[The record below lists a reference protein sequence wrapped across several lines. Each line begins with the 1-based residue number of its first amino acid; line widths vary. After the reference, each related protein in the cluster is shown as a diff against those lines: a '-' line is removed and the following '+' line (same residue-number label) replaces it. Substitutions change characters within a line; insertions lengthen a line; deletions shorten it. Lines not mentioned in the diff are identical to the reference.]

1 MQVDNKNI
9 NNNGFYE
16 LVYFKEGI
24 EILLGELIDKFSIRR
39 STKTYTYANNCE
51 EVVNMINSSFDW
63 KGNKI
68 YEDVIEL
75 KEEVDRS
82 LEQQNNG
89 LKLYSFMSNRLVSPK
104 LVGFLADL
112 ISDKKI
118 DYDWFVNRKEFSE
131 KEDLLIEMGKL
142 NSEIDSIDN
151 YDTENKIF
159 KLRHLGSLKKK
170 YDSIPNFD
178 FNELKKYYDLADKY
192 MRLDDIQNEFKSK
205 QKVFE

>member
-9 NNNGFYE
+9 NNKGFYE
-16 LVYFKEGI
+16 LVYFREGI

-89 LKLYSFMSNRLVSPK
+89 LKLYSFMSNRLVSSK
-104 LVGFLADL
+104 LVDFLVDL

-118 DYDWFVNRKEFSE
+118 DYDWFVNRKELSE

-151 YDTENKIF
+151 YDTENKIS

-170 YDSIPNFD
+170 YDSIPDFD
-178 FNELKKYYDLADKY
+178 FNKLKKYYDLADKCI
-192 MRLDDIQNEFKSK
+192 RLDDIQNEFKSK